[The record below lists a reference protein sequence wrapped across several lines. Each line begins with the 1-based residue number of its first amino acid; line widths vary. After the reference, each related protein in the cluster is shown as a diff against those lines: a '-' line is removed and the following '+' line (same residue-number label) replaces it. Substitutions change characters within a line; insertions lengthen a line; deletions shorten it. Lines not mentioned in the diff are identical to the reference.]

1 MQEETL
7 ATIWEDN
14 AITRQEE
21 KYSNFNPFGRF
32 NKMFIKGRMETELEF
47 SHETFGEKFYRTKVK
62 VTRKSG
68 VDDHIPVIVSEL
80 LIRKDLINKSIK
92 DKWTE
97 ISGEFRAFGKVDGD
111 GSRHVK
117 LYMFVKKIN
126 IYNDTAEYET
136 TKSENLIYLDGYIC
150 KPPIFRQTPFGKFIT
165 ELCTDIKR
173 TYNLSDWIPCIAWGR
188 IALWTSELEIGD
200 RVKILGR
207 VQSRE
212 YFKRYSEDSEEGE
225 YKEIYE
231 VSIKAIHKF

>member
-7 ATIWEDN
+7 TTIWEDN

-21 KYSNFNPFGRF
+21 KFTNFNPFGKS
-32 NKMFIKGRMETELEF
+32 NKMFIKGKMETELEF
-47 SHETFGEKFYRTKVK
+47 SHETFGEKFYRTKVR
-62 VTRKSG
+62 VTRNSG

-80 LIRKDLINKSIK
+80 LIQKDLINKSFK

-97 ISGEFRAFGKVDGD
+97 IFGEFRAYSKVGGD
-111 GSRHVK
+111 ENKHVE
-117 LYMFVKKIN
+117 LYLFAKKIN
-126 IYNDTAEYET
+126 IYNDMTKYEIT
-136 TKSENLIYLDGYIC
+136 ESENLIYLDGCIC

-165 ELCTDIKR
+165 DLRIEIKR

-188 IALWTSELEIGD
+188 IALWTSELQIGD
-200 RVKILGR
+200 RVEILGR

-212 YFKRYSEDSEEGE
+212 YFKRYSEDSEDGE
-225 YKEIYE
+225 YKEISE